1 MNIDEAMQVAI
12 VTDEIARY
20 GRHFFAA
27 IIGGFI
33 GHRFGGWGGK
43 RAYVAYS
50 RRNRRKAHA

>member
-1 MNIDEAMQVAI
+1 MTPDEAMRVAI
-12 VTDEIARY
+12 VMDEIARY

-27 IIGGFI
+27 IVGGFI
-33 GHRFGGWGGK
+33 VHRFGGWVGK